1 MYLLSIAEIVNS
13 VQQNGAETLLIVHNY
28 ILGLILGTES
38 INVYVSQSK
47 DEKDKLLTSATAAKN
62 WCIVVTVKIT
72 LDQFITMLTFGFIT
86 YLLKL
91 WGELFS
97 LINIHKMVRY

>member
-13 VQQNGAETLLIVHNY
+13 VQQNGAETLLIVHNH

-38 INVYVSQSK
+38 INVFVSQSK
-47 DEKDKLLTSATAAKN
+47 DEKDKLLSSDAAAKN

-91 WGELFS
+91 
-97 LINIHKMVRY
+97 